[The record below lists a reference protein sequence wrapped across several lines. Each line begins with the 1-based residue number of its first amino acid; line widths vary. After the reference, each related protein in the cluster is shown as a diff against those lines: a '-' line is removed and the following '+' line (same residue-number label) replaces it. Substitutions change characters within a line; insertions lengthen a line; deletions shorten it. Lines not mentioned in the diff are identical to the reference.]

1 METGRFGLIVPASGI
16 LTEMRILVV
25 EDEEK
30 VASFLR
36 RALEEA
42 GYAVDVAHDGQT
54 GLNFARAAD
63 YDLLVLDY
71 LLPKMSGLEL
81 CRALRAEGRD
91 APILM
96 VTARDALE
104 DKVAGLDAG
113 ADDYLT
119 KPFSIDEL
127 LARARALL
135 RRRGGRGPSI
145 LTVDDLT
152 LDPQTRQA
160 QRGERTL
167 DLSAREYA
175 LLDYLMRN
183 ARRPVTRAMIAEHVW
198 GFDFDNGS
206 NVIDVYVSYLRSKID
221 RDETHKLIRTLRH
234 VGYQLG

>member
-1 METGRFGLIVPASGI
+1 
-16 LTEMRILVV
+16 MRILIV

-30 VASFLR
+30 VASFLKQ
-36 RALEEA
+36 ALEEA
-42 GYAVDVAHDGQT
+42 GHAADAAHDGLT
-54 GLNFARAAD
+54 GLAWARASE
-63 YDLLVLDY
+63 YDVIVLDH
-71 LLPKMSGLEL
+71 LLPGLTGQEL
-81 CRALRAEGRD
+81 CRRLRAEGNT
-91 APILM
+91 AAILM
-96 VTARDALE
+96 VTARDAVE
-104 DKVAGLDAG
+104 DKIAGLDAG

-127 LARARALL
+127 MARLRALL
-135 RRRGGRGPSI
+135 RRREGRGSSV

-152 LDPQTRQA
+152 LDSQTRLA
-160 QRGERTL
+160 QRGDRTF

-206 NVIDVYVSYLRSKID
+206 NVIDVYISYLRAKID
-221 RDETHKLIRTLRH
+221 RDADLKLIRTLRH

>member
-1 METGRFGLIVPASGI
+1 LI
-16 LTEMRILVV
+16 V

-30 VASFLR
+30 VASFLKQ
-36 RALEEA
+36 ALEES
-42 GYAVDVAHDGQT
+42 GYAADVAYDGLT
-54 GLNFARAAD
+54 GLDRARTAE
-63 YDLLVLDY
+63 YDLIVMDH
-71 LLPKMSGLEL
+71 LLPGLTGQQV
-81 CRALRAEGRD
+81 CQRLRDEGN
-91 APILM
+91 AAAVLM

-127 LARARALL
+127 LARLRALL
-135 RRRGGRGPSI
+135 RRREGRGTSL
-145 LTVDDLT
+145 LTVEDLT
-152 LDPQTRQA
+152 LDSRTRKV
-160 QRGERTL
+160 QRGSRVF

-198 GFDFDNGS
+198 GFDFDSGS
-206 NVIDVYVSYLRSKID
+206 NVIDVYISYLRAKID
-221 RDETHKLIRTLRH
+221 RDAGRKLIRTLRH

>member
-1 METGRFGLIVPASGI
+1 MRVLI
-16 LTEMRILVV
+16 V

-30 VASFLR
+30 VASFLKQ
-36 RALEEA
+36 ALEESGHA
-42 GYAVDVAHDGQT
+42 ADVAHAGPE
-54 GLNFARAAD
+54 GLDRARAAE
-63 YDLLVLDY
+63 YDVIVLDH
-71 LLPKMSGLEL
+71 LLPGLTGQEV
-81 CRALRAEGRD
+81 CRRLRAEGN
-91 APILM
+91 AAAVLM

-127 LARARALL
+127 LARLRALL
-135 RRRGGRGPSI
+135 RRREGRGPAL
-145 LTVDDLT
+145 LTVEDLS
-152 LDPQTRQA
+152 LDPRTRKV
-160 QRGERTL
+160 QRGDRAF

-198 GFDFDNGS
+198 GFDFDSGS
-206 NVIDVYVSYLRSKID
+206 NVIDVYISYLRAKID
-221 RDETHKLIRTLRH
+221 RDAGRKLIRTLRQ